1 MIADRAVLFGQP
13 PEVITRPVRH
23 GIHRL
28 DTLVLRDSRERGDVL
43 LSNLEFPLYHFLFIS
58 NGLQEGRK
66 LRLVGRRSQIEQMM
80 EVLRLTLPGPTRD
93 ELVHWNTA
101 PEVREE
107 WVNASEHFALKHKSG
122 DVIHVQEF
130 FEIHELDD
138 GPVDGV
144 KIASVGFDQYT
155 VEADGK
161 RLDVD
166 LSQDD
171 IVEPPYPLHLN
182 RPRANPSRLV
192 SMC

>member
-1 MIADRAVLFGQP
+1 M
-13 PEVITRPVRH
+13 
-23 GIHRL
+23 
-28 DTLVLRDSRERGDVL
+28 RDSRERGDVL
-43 LSNLEFPLYHFLFIS
+43 LNNLEFPLYHFLFIS

-66 LRLVGRRSQIEQMM
+66 LRLVGRRSQIEQVM

-93 ELVHWNTA
+93 ELVHWNPA
-101 PEVREE
+101 LEVREE

-122 DVIHVQEF
+122 DVIHVHEF

-171 IVEPPYPLHLN
+171 IVEPPYLLH
-182 RPRANPSRLV
+182 P
-192 SMC
+192 